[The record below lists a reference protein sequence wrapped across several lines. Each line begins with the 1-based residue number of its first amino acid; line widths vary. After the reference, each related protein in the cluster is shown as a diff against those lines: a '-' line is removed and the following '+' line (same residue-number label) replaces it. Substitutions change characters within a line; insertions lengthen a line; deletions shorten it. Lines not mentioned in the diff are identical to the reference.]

1 MKYCPQCGSPLKD
14 NQHFCNRCGCDI
26 QNFKCGYTQEND
38 YFPQE
43 PKRKRRIWPFV
54 VIAIFVIV
62 VIGSSCFAYYHFFLK
77 GNEQAQ
83 SKPSTTQHVAKEEEK
98 PGEHKISNDP
108 KKAEKQRAEE
118 EKAEKAD
125 KDNEPHPP
133 KIDVLSKNFEESF
146 MHKNTVNEYMG
157 VRKGMK
163 KEEVEKMY
171 GKGEPLPH
179 IEGMDNDFIRYGNLA
194 IIYNPRTHDNTVWGI
209 SVVPDNITEGEFLKR
224 YYAYDHRSGSGDII
238 YDSNKHN
245 GYSIIVRVKNG
256 KVVLI
261 DCAPEDSG
269 IFVPEH

>member
-26 QNFKCGYTQEND
+26 QNFKYGYTQENN

-54 VIAIFVIV
+54 VIAIFVIA

-118 EKAEKAD
+118 EKAEKTEKAD
-125 KDNEPHPP
+125 KDSALHPP
-133 KIDVLSKNFEESF
+133 KIDVLSDEFQTTYMQQNNLDSF
-146 MHKNTVNEYMG
+146 MGIK
-157 VRKGMK
+157 RGMTK
-163 KEEVEKMY
+163 DEVEKRF
-171 GKGEPLPH
+171 GKGELMPH
-179 IEGMDNDFIRYGNLA
+179 INGFHNDYIKYGNIA
-194 IIYNPRTHDNTVWGI
+194 IIYNPRTQDNTVASIG
-209 SVVPDNITEGEFLKR
+209 VAPDNVSEQEFISK
-224 YYAYDHRSGSGDII
+224 YNTYDKHSASGQ
-238 YDSNKHN
+238 YTYNN
-245 GYSIIVRVKNG
+245 VKNNGFEILVTPVKG
-256 KVVLI
+256 KIVLVECI
-261 DCAPEDSG
+261 PEY
-269 IFVPEH
+269 